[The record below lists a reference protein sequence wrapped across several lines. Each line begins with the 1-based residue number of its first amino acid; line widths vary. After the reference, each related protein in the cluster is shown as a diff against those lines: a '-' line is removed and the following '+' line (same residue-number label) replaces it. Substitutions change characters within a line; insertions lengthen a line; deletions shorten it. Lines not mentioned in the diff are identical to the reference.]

1 MTNQDEGTEESVNEQ
16 KRLGRPSST
25 AIATIEGVASA
36 GNTRSTTALDNALQ
50 WALRVVLSAA
60 LVLGVLALPG
70 CYSSSGSA
78 SKSKADKSKEKT
90 SVTEEYP
97 VYDDELPSAPEVP
110 DYDFEDERAYEPENP
125 YWPTTAPELLAI
137 PEEQRWYNA
146 RSQIGTNCTIAGP
159 VAEVY
164 QATQSQG
171 MPIFVDIGEPYPSPN
186 RVTLVVWADSL
197 SNFEE
202 MLNEVSQGDA
212 WLSIT
217 GYLSS
222 YRTFVHHLYSI

>member
-1 MTNQDEGTEESVNEQ
+1 M
-16 KRLGRPSST
+16 
-25 AIATIEGVASA
+25 
-36 GNTRSTTALDNALQ
+36 LQ
-50 WALRVVLSAA
+50 RALRVVLSAA
-60 LVLGVLALPG
+60 LALGALVLPG
-70 CYSSSGSA
+70 CYSSYGSA
-78 SKSKADKSKEKT
+78 SQSKADKAKEEA
-90 SVTEEYP
+90 SATEEYP
-97 VYDDELPSAPEVP
+97 VYEDELPSAPEMP
-110 DYDFEDERAYEPENP
+110 DYDFEDERAYEPEPEPENP

-146 RSQIGTNCTIAGP
+146 GSQIGTNCTIAGP

-197 SNFEE
+197 SDFEE
-202 MLNEVSQGDA
+202 MLNAVSQGNA
-212 WLSIT
+212 WLSVT

-222 YRTFVHHLYSI
+222 YDGVAQFDISDGYVEYTWWTNVR